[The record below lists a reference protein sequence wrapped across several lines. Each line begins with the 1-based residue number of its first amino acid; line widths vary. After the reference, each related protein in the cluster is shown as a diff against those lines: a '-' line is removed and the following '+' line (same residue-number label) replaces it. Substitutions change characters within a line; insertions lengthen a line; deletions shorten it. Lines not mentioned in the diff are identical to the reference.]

1 MAAAHKSAP
10 IGRPGLKTH
19 RECPIRAKRFYGL
32 HGHVDRR
39 RCGNEE
45 GITRALSIGPAVGS
59 ETIPSRQLGEEG
71 GRIFRVV
78 GAHQLLLATLP
89 RIGVKHVVV

>member
-10 IGRPGLKTH
+10 IGRLGLKTH
-19 RECPIRAKRFYGL
+19 RERPIRAQSFYGL
-32 HGHVDRR
+32 YGHVGRR

-45 GITRALSIGPAVGS
+45 GIARALSIGPAVGS

-89 RIGVKHVVV
+89 RIGVKHAVV

>member
-1 MAAAHKSAP
+1 MFAAHKSAP
-10 IGRPGLKTH
+10 IGRLGLKTH
-19 RECPIRAKRFYGL
+19 WRRPIRTKRFYGL
-32 HGHVDRR
+32 YGHVGRR
-39 RCGNEE
+39 RWGNEE